1 MQKMLWRYRRLVV
14 LLVLALVLKLLS
26 YRPDWVERGY
36 TYGVYPG
43 LSRVMRLITGWV
55 PFSLGDVL
63 YALAGVGL
71 LWAVWRTVNAIQN
84 AGIKKSARPLLYKM
98 LYVFLIVYTLFNG
111 LWGLNYYR
119 LGIAYQLRLPVQRY
133 NLPDVLQLTQTLQSR
148 LNHYAAQADTIKR
161 KALNDNSKLFQKA
174 ITVYHDAAKKYP
186 YLRYRTSSIKP
197 SLYSGVGHYFGFT
210 GYYNPF
216 SSEAQIKTSI
226 PVFLKLFVATH
237 EIAHQLGYAKE
248 NEANFVA
255 YLSSRQSGDAETLYS
270 VYYHMY
276 AYAVND
282 VYRRDSA
289 LALRFRQALHPQ
301 VVRDNETYKA
311 YLASTN
317 NNIEPLVSRF
327 YDQYLKWN
335 NQKSGVQ
342 TYNQV
347 VALLIAYGKKY
358 GWAAI

>member
-1 MQKMLWRYRRLVV
+1 
-14 LLVLALVLKLLS
+14 
-26 YRPDWVERGY
+26 
-36 TYGVYPG
+36 
-43 LSRVMRLITGWV
+43 
-55 PFSLGDVL
+55 
-63 YALAGVGL
+63 
-71 LWAVWRTVNAIQN
+71 
-84 AGIKKSARPLLYKM
+84 
-98 LYVFLIVYTLFNG
+98 
-111 LWGLNYYR
+111 
-119 LGIAYQLRLPVQRY
+119 
-133 NLPDVLQLTQTLQSR
+133 
-148 LNHYAAQADTIKR
+148 
-161 KALNDNSKLFQKA
+161 
-174 ITVYHDAAKKYP
+174 
-186 YLRYRTSSIKP
+186 
-197 SLYSGVGHYFGFT
+197 
-210 GYYNPF
+210 
-216 SSEAQIKTSI
+216 
-226 PVFLKLFVATH
+226 
-237 EIAHQLGYAKE
+237 
-248 NEANFVA
+248 
-255 YLSSRQSGDAETLYS
+255 
-270 VYYHMY
+270 MY